1 MARNQM
7 KTMADNDNDGNPVSN
22 KRLRLADDRE
32 DNISM
37 DLFELYSGDFG
48 QQLISFASAAELCK
62 LDLLSKDFRGLTTK
76 IWTERTYERFGMKNG
91 KDGWRMGTSFLR
103 EPVYFHIHQHP
114 TYGDMYYAG
123 SPHVTANDS
132 LIAIDT
138 DDGDDGEGY
147 APVGTGIYDATDLS
161 YLGPR
166 QGGGWQS
173 VLAGPKGNEL
183 LVTSMS
189 NRLDFRREAITH
201 RQHYQ
206 NNRNP
211 EGIFMIASETHVVLV
226 IGNTLHLYKL
236 VSDDR
241 LVELCQ
247 SKPLGRNSND
257 GEYYNTSIAWGE
269 DRSSEFIVYHCIRDS
284 GAQEED
290 EAPVTSTITVWTLD
304 TEADDIIQAQTIGT
318 RVILREVVLGED
330 FIVGSCGRKMIHV
343 WDRHTEEKTQDL
355 LCDIEEDDDQL
366 SPIDINYHL
375 QLSFHGHILVT
386 TSHIGVAICIWNV
399 KTGSLL
405 KRLNNADEERRV
417 DMLPDGI
424 DATSM
429 AYVKPLNGYI
439 CTSGYLDVWVFPTNQ
454 QQYDKADMIQDR
466 EKEVERDWLNSSD
479 SSNYCRSFEEIEAEL
494 GDDLQQWRVL

>member
-1 MARNQM
+1 
-7 KTMADNDNDGNPVSN
+7 MADGDNDCNPGSK
-22 KRLRLADDRE
+22 KRLRLADDRGE
-32 DNISM
+32 EMISL

-48 QQLISFASAAELCK
+48 QQLISFASAAELRK
-62 LDLLSKDFRGLTTK
+62 LDLLNKDFRGLTTK

-138 DDGDDGEGY
+138 DDGDDGDEY

-166 QGGGWQS
+166 AGGGWRT
-173 VLAGPKGNEL
+173 VLAGPKENEV

-201 RQHYQ
+201 RQHFQ

-226 IGNTLHLYKL
+226 IGNTLHLYKV

-257 GEYYNTSIAWGE
+257 GEYYNTAITWGE
-269 DRSSEFIVYHCIRDS
+269 DRSSDLIVYHCIRDS
-284 GAQEED
+284 GARGED
-290 EAPVTSTITVWTLD
+290 ETPVTSVIAVWTLD

-318 RVILREVVLGED
+318 SVILKEVVLGDD

-343 WDRHTEEKTQDL
+343 WDRHTGEKTQDL
-355 LCDIEEDDDQL
+355 LCDIEEDDQL
-366 SPIDINYHL
+366 SPIDMIYPL
-375 QLSFHGHILVT
+375 RMSFHGHILVT

-405 KRLNNADEERRV
+405 KRHNNADERGRV

-424 DATSM
+424 DAASM

-439 CTSGYLDVWVFPTNQ
+439 CASGYLDIWIFPTNQ
-454 QQYDKADMIQDR
+454 QQYDKADMIRDR
-466 EKEVERDWLNSSD
+466 EEEVERDWLNSSD
-479 SSNYCRSFEEIEAEL
+479 SSSSTEEILDEL
-494 GDDLQQWRVL
+494 SD

>member
-1 MARNQM
+1 
-7 KTMADNDNDGNPVSN
+7 MADDNDCNPGSK
-22 KRLRLADDRE
+22 KRLRLADDRGE
-32 DNISM
+32 EMISL
-37 DLFELYSGDFG
+37 DLFELYSGDLG
-48 QQLISFASAAELCK
+48 QQMVSFASAAELCK

-91 KDGWRMGTSFLR
+91 KDGWRMGTSFFR
-103 EPVYFHIHQHP
+103 EPVYFHINRHP

-138 DDGDDGEGY
+138 DDGGDEY
-147 APVGTGIYDATDLS
+147 APEGTGIYDATDLS

-166 QGGGWQS
+166 AGGGWRTA
-173 VLAGPKGNEL
+173 LAGPKENEV

-201 RQHYQ
+201 RQHFQ

-211 EGIFMIASETHVVLV
+211 DGIYMIASETHVVIM
-226 IGNTLHLYKL
+226 IGNTLHLYKI

-257 GEYYNTSIAWGE
+257 GEYYNAAIAWGE
-269 DRSSEFIVYHCIRDS
+269 DRSSEFIVYYGIT
-284 GAQEED
+284 EED
-290 EAPVTSTITVWTLD
+290 DTPVTSTITVWTLD
-304 TEADDIIQAQTIGT
+304 TEADDIIQAHTIGT
-318 RVILREVVLGED
+318 SVILREVVLGED

-343 WDRHTEEKTQDL
+343 WDRHTGEKTQDL

-366 SPIDINYHL
+366 SPIDIIHHL
-375 QLSFHGHILVT
+375 RMSFHGHILVT

-399 KTGSLL
+399 KTGRLL
-405 KRLNNADEERRV
+405 KRYNDADEGRRV

-439 CTSGYLDVWVFPTNQ
+439 CASGYLDIWTFPTNQ
-454 QQYDKADMIQDR
+454 QQYDKADMIRDR
-466 EKEVERDWLNSSD
+466 EEEVERDWLNSS
-479 SSNYCRSFEEIEAEL
+479 
-494 GDDLQQWRVL
+494 